1 MANQR
6 SGSVAPTNDGKTPQS
21 GSNSEF
27 VTVAKVIKTQ
37 GRIGEVAAVLLT
49 DFPERFSQP
58 GPYYALDKEDRR
70 REIKLTDHWF
80 HKGQIILKV
89 DGVDSISQAE
99 TLIGCEIQVP
109 LEQRI
114 ELEEGSI
121 YLSDLSGCMVFDCD
135 REVGTIKDVQFGSGE
150 APLLIVK
157 GGVGNKE
164 YMIPFAAEFLK
175 ELNIPHKRV
184 DMVLPAGMLE
194 LDAPLSTDEKERQKH
209 S

>member
-1 MANQR
+1 
-6 SGSVAPTNDGKTPQS
+6 VNDGKIPQS

-70 REIKLTDHWF
+70 REIKLNDHWF
-80 HKGQIILKV
+80 HKGQIVLKV
-89 DGVDSISQAE
+89 EGVDSISQAE

-121 YLSDLSGCMVFDCD
+121 YLSDLSGCTVFDAG
-135 REVGTIKDVQFGSGE
+135 REVGEIKDVQFGSGE
-150 APLLIVK
+150 AALLIVK
-157 GGVGNKE
+157 KDHKE

-175 ELNIPHKRV
+175 ELDVPHKRV

-194 LDAPLSTDEKERQKH
+194 LDAPLSKDEKERQGVH
-209 S
+209 RNAVHRNTRD